1 MTETALPP
9 ITSERSDQSADI
21 DALIEVAFG
30 PGRYA
35 KAAERLRETN
45 TLMRELSSAAF
56 DGGHAVGCAR
66 IWPIHI
72 GSTAALL
79 LGPFAVS
86 HAWRGKGLGR
96 ALVLHASE
104 AAKAAGHG
112 LVLLV
117 GDAAYFER
125 CHFVPVAPGSIQMP
139 GPVDMR
145 RVLVRALDV
154 GAADGLAGAV
164 TPG

>member
-9 ITSERSDQSADI
+9 ITPERSDQSADV

-35 KAAERLRETN
+35 KAAERLRESN
-45 TLMRELSSAAF
+45 ALLRDLSVVAF
-56 DGGHAVGCAR
+56 DNGHAVGCAR

-72 GSTAALL
+72 GATPALL

-96 ALVLHASE
+96 ALVM
-104 AAKAAGHG
+104 AACALAKTAGHG

-125 CHFVPVAPGSIQMP
+125 CGFKPVTPGSIHMP

-145 RVLVRALDV
+145 RVLILGLKP
-154 GAADGLAGAV
+154 GAEDGLAGEV